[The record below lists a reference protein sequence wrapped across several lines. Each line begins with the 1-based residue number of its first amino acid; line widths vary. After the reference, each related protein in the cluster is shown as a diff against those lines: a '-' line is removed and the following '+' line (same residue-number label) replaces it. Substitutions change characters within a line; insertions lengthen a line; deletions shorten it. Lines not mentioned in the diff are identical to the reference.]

1 MPIEDAS
8 TLLPLMWAPLTV
20 ITAAHRNER
29 GGQIAVGTFT
39 ASIVPDR
46 PRVLAEIQKRNHTHQ
61 LIEASGMFAIHL
73 IAREQ
78 WQWVRHWGFHSQAET
93 DKFKDIPWQE
103 GPQGLPILD
112 GVLGWL
118 ACKVTTKMNG
128 GDMTIYL
135 ADVFDA
141 QRNTP
146 AQPIRWHE
154 VQQMLPEEWREEY
167 GRKLAHDVPDSARRM
182 GEISEMAAML
192 DSTKTAPF
200 GSEGTLADV

>member
-1 MPIEDAS
+1 MPIEDAG

-20 ITAAHRNER
+20 VTAAYGDER

-39 ASIVPDR
+39 ASIVPER
-46 PRVLAEIQKRNHTHQ
+46 PRVLVEIQKRNHTHG
-61 LIEASGMFAIHL
+61 LIEASGRFAIHL

-78 WQWVRHWGFHSQAET
+78 WEWVRHWGFRSQAEV
-93 DKFKDIPWQE
+93 DKFEDIAWRE
-103 GPQGLPILD
+103 GPSGLPILD

-118 ACKVTTKMNG
+118 ACEVVNAMDG

-141 QRNTP
+141 QRNT
-146 AQPIRWHE
+146 AEQPIRWHE

-182 GEISEMAAML
+182 GEIS
-192 DSTKTAPF
+192 
-200 GSEGTLADV
+200 GTRKRNLQT

>member
-1 MPIEDAS
+1 MPIKDAA
-8 TLLPLMWAPLTV
+8 TLLPLLWAPLTV
-20 ITAAHRNER
+20 VTAAHDGKQ

-46 PRVLAEIQKRNHTHQ
+46 PRVLAEIQKRNHTHA
-61 LIEASGMFAIHL
+61 LIEASGKFAIHL
-73 IAREQ
+73 LARDQ
-78 WQWVRHWGFHSQAET
+78 WQWVRHWGFRSQTEV
-93 DKFKDIPWQE
+93 DKFESIEWRE
-103 GPQGLPILD
+103 GPAALPILD

-118 ACKVTTKMNG
+118 ACEVVNSMDG

-141 QRNTP
+141 QRNT
-146 AQPIRWHE
+146 AEQPIRWHE

-182 GEISEMAAML
+182 EEFS
-192 DSTKTAPF
+192 STSAR
-200 GSEGTLADV
+200 GL

>member
-1 MPIEDAS
+1 MPIEDAG

-20 ITAAHRNER
+20 VTAAHGAGHRVER

-39 ASIVPDR
+39 ASIVPER
-46 PRVLAEIQKRNHTHQ
+46 PRVLAEIQKRNRTHG
-61 LIEASGMFAIHL
+61 LIEASGRFAIHL

-78 WQWVRHWGFHSQAET
+78 WEWVRHWGFRSQAEV
-93 DKFKDIPWQE
+93 DKFEGIAWRE
-103 GPQGLPILD
+103 GPGGLPILD

-118 ACKVTTKMNG
+118 ACEVVNAMDG

-141 QRNTP
+141 QRNT
-146 AQPIRWHE
+146 AGQPIRWHE

-182 GEISEMAAML
+182 GEISGNPPQPQ
-192 DSTKTAPF
+192 SR
-200 GSEGTLADV
+200 G